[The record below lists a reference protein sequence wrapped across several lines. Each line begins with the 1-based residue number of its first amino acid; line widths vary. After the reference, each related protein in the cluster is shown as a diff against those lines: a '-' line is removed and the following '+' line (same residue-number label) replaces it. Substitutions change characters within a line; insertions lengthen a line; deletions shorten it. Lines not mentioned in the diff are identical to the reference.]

1 MMKTKRS
8 HARAAGQTAITIS
21 LPKDLYDYICARAR
35 AENRSRSNWIVT
47 RLREMM
53 AANHEKPDQ

>member
-1 MMKTKRS
+1 M
-8 HARAAGQTAITIS
+8 S
-21 LPKDLYDYICARAR
+21 LPKELYDYICTEAR

-53 AANHEKPDQ
+53 AARKGQQS